1 MFSKLF
7 IRMVKILFDLILLVA
22 GYLTMLL
29 GIVMCTF
36 LLFNIPLTKEVIHPV
51 MLYTLTISIC
61 NLLLLYLL
69 DGPVTILN
77 KKCSNFLNDLD
88 RVLTLGH
95 IRAAKRKLEEY
106 NSSKKIKKGE

>member
-7 IRMVKILFDLILLVA
+7 IHMVKILFDLILLVA

-29 GIVMCTF
+29 GIVICTL

-69 DGPVTILN
+69 DGPIITLN
-77 KKCSNFLNDLD
+77 KKCSNFLYDLD
-88 RVLTLGH
+88 RMLTLNH

-106 NSSKKIKKGE
+106 NASKKIKKE

>member
-7 IRMVKILFDLILLVA
+7 IHMVKILFDLLLLVA

-29 GIVMCTF
+29 GIVMCAF

-69 DGPVTILN
+69 DGPIDTLN
-77 KKCSNFLNDLD
+77 KKCSSFLYDLD
-88 RVLTLGH
+88 RVLTLNH

-106 NSSKKIKKGE
+106 NSSKKVKKE

>member
-7 IRMVKILFDLILLVA
+7 IHMVRILFDLILLVA

-36 LLFNIPLTKEVIHPV
+36 LLFNIPLTMEVIHPV
-51 MLYTLTISIC
+51 MLYTLVISIS

-69 DGPVTILN
+69 EGPIDTLN
-77 KKCSNFLNDLD
+77 KKCSSFLYDLD
-88 RVLTLGH
+88 KVLTLNH
-95 IRAAKRKLEEY
+95 IRAAKRKIEEY
-106 NSSKKIKKGE
+106 NSSKKIRKSE